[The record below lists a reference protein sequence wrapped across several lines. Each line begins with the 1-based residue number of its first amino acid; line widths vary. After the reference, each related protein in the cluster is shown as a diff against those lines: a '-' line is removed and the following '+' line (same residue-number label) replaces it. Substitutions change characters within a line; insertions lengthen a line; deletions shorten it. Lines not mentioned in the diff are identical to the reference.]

1 MAGLLD
7 ILRIELENLDN
18 EKIDECLL
26 ADIEPSDHDVGEISV
41 ELRKYFILS
50 RQFTHGAARMFLEV
64 QLAQNQQTQE
74 EAASKC
80 LELETKAKLLREI
93 FWISLKDEHRLWN
106 KESIGIRRGWR
117 VVWNSPSEESGRRSL
132 WQRLFGG

>member
-7 ILRIELENLDN
+7 ILRIELENFDKD
-18 EKIDECLL
+18 KIDECLL
-26 ADIEPSDHDVGEISV
+26 ADIEPSDHDVGEVSV
-41 ELRKYFILS
+41 ELRKYFALS
-50 RQFTHGAARMFLEV
+50 RQFAHNAARMFLEA
-64 QLAQNQQTQE
+64 QLAQNQQTLE
-74 EAASKC
+74 ETVSRYT
-80 LELETKAKLLREI
+80 ELEAKAKLLREI

-117 VVWNSPSEESGRRSL
+117 VVWNSPNEESGRRNL